1 MRDKKSDEAVV
12 VFILAII
19 IIIMWLFPVIYLSNK
34 INNLESR
41 IKNEITIKVEI
52 ATPAEPPEDALSIS
66 VNY

>member
-12 VFILAII
+12 IFIMAVII
-19 IIIMWLFPVIYLSNK
+19 LIMWLFPVIYLSNK

-41 IKNEITIKVEI
+41 IKNEMTIKVEI
-52 ATPAEPPEDALSIS
+52 ATPPEPPEDALKIS

>member
-12 VFILAII
+12 VFIMAVI

-52 ATPAEPPEDALSIS
+52 ATPAEPPEDDLKIS